1 MEYFQPDAHSSF
13 FKSNENVFLDSLLDI
28 FDECHDWNPSIVES
42 SKIKDREQPRESH
55 ELLINEILSL
65 SESSDSFLS
74 NTDQVN
80 FNELNSATLSEP
92 SSQIIIRRE
101 ALPRLCQICGE
112 VAGKHVYY
120 GGQCCTSCRA
130 FFRRSVQ
137 NNSYKQF
144 SCCSK
149 TKDCIINLQT
159 RKACQLCRFQKCI
172 SAGMRASWVLP
183 DGERRSKKSGM
194 ILNNN
199 TPLLP
204 SFDDPGGLTSLEVSF
219 VFTINNKLRKSFFD
233 NVNSMV
239 IRNSD
244 FLIDFVDYLAFPAR
258 SEYPYLRM
266 AMSLEKI
273 QFLSFISM
281 GTSRSSLDFS
291 QEDLYI
297 LYDINFPK
305 INTFREVS
313 SITTTNCPDIDEL
326 INSVHLLHLKNNETL
341 PNFPSRIEFTI
352 QHYILNHHLYPNEN
366 DNHSRFLYLVS
377 QINSWVMNDENHTKK
392 DKFSYIIMFFIL
404 FFDRTDS
411 VTLSGVKF
419 RDPELIDRAQLIY
432 VQMLKRYFQR
442 RYPRKSSK
450 KFLKGIMLPSLI
462 AEVRELSYNLNLC
475 TS

>member
-1 MEYFQPDAHSSF
+1 MHILPSLSPM
-13 FKSNENVFLDSLLDI
+13 KMCFLDSLLDI

-74 NTDQVN
+74 NADQVN

-101 ALPRLCQICGE
+101 ALPRLCQICG
-112 VAGKHVYY
+112 
-120 GGQCCTSCRA
+120 
-130 FFRRSVQ
+130 RS
-137 NNSYKQF
+137 SRETRILWWTMLHIL
-144 SCCSK
+144 CCSK
-149 TKDCIINLQT
+149 TEDCIINLQT
-159 RKACQLCRFQKCI
+159 RKSCQLCRFQKCI

-183 DGERRSKKSGM
+183 DGERRSKKSAM

-273 QFLSFISM
+273 QFL
-281 GTSRSSLDFS
+281 
-291 QEDLYI
+291 
-297 LYDINFPK
+297 
-305 INTFREVS
+305 
-313 SITTTNCPDIDEL
+313 
-326 INSVHLLHLKNNETL
+326 
-341 PNFPSRIEFTI
+341 
-352 QHYILNHHLYPNEN
+352 
-366 DNHSRFLYLVS
+366 
-377 QINSWVMNDENHTKK
+377 
-392 DKFSYIIMFFIL
+392 L
-404 FFDRTDS
+404 FHIHGTDS